1 MSIKSANQIVFWK
14 ISELRLCEPWKFKRN
29 IIFLGHVAC
38 TISHALSVGY
48 IHLSCCSG
56 FQKQHYKS
64 SCGWLAIIYR
74 LLNSII
80 LSKWSISCSKHIG
93 IHLLLI
99 NSIFLHK
106 LNTFISIP
114 EALPPVS
121 YWWLLATWE
130 GLTYLHW
137 RASLHYCLAWWH
149 VQY

>member
-1 MSIKSANQIVFWK
+1 VSWDYVNPENLKG
-14 ISELRLCEPWKFKRN
+14 ISF
-29 IIFLGHVAC
+29 FLGHVAY

-56 FQKQHYKS
+56 RFFQKQHYKS
-64 SCGWLAIIYR
+64 SCGGLAIIYR

-80 LSKWSISCSKHIG
+80 LSKWSISCFKHIW

-106 LNTFISIP
+106 LNTFIWIP

-121 YWWLLATWE
+121 YWWSLATWDGKGSYIYIGVLVYIIVFHE
-130 GLTYLHW
+130 DMFNI
-137 RASLHYCLAWWH
+137 SLLNI
-149 VQY
+149 